1 MRQTDTAQAIFAAG
15 IAVATAVVV
24 FGAAPGR
31 TAGSWHAA
39 AGYAAWALAPY
50 VVLLLYHLAVR
61 GRLAAAQARI
71 SRWGAGVATA
81 FGLVLLLDVN
91 GFTCLF
97 IPLWQLCVCAVVA
110 TLNAAIK

>member
-1 MRQTDTAQAIFAAG
+1 MSKTIAAQAIVTAG
-15 IAVATAVVV
+15 IAVATAIAV
-24 FGAAPGR
+24 FAAAPGKA
-31 TAGSWHAA
+31 AGSWHGA

-50 VVLLLYHLAVR
+50 VVLLVYHLAVR

-71 SRWGAGVATA
+71 SRWGACVAAA
-81 FGLVLLLDVN
+81 FGLILLLDVN